1 MKKLTVLIPCYN
13 EEKGIGAVIDNIPF
27 ETLLKLG
34 ISTEVLV
41 IDNNS
46 KDHTAQVARSK
57 GARVVH
63 EKNQG
68 KGNALRTGFRS
79 ISDDT
84 DFVVML
90 DGDNTY
96 KSSEIVRMIEPL
108 NSGFCDVVIGSRLGG
123 RMHSG
128 TMTKFNRLGNWL
140 FTFLV
145 RYFYHG
151 NITDVCTGY
160 FAWKREVVQELVL
173 HLNSSGYSIEME
185 MVTKMAKLG
194 YSIYS
199 VPITYDYRAGESALS
214 PFRDGIKI
222 INTWRTNLFWKP
234 TKVTKA
240 QKKTASL
247 TANNFVNKQHTTNV
261 TENETPT
268 QATNETLKRPI
279 LAE

>member
-108 NSGFCDVVIGSRLGG
+108 NSGFC
-123 RMHSG
+123 
-128 TMTKFNRLGNWL
+128 
-140 FTFLV
+140 
-145 RYFYHG
+145 
-151 NITDVCTGY
+151 
-160 FAWKREVVQELVL
+160 
-173 HLNSSGYSIEME
+173 LNTYPSSYS
-185 MVTKMAKLG
+185 
-194 YSIYS
+194 SI
-199 VPITYDYRAGESALS
+199 
-214 PFRDGIKI
+214 
-222 INTWRTNLFWKP
+222 
-234 TKVTKA
+234 
-240 QKKTASL
+240 
-247 TANNFVNKQHTTNV
+247 
-261 TENETPT
+261 
-268 QATNETLKRPI
+268 
-279 LAE
+279 